1 MLDGWTGACLT
12 SLTASSPGDSPLP
25 CTYSSASDLTFL
37 PPSSPHF
44 SLISAVTKP
53 FTLTRWGCPLPSRE
67 DGLRRGWESEAFCLS
82 AAARPPASPGRVD
95 PRSGEPRGSAELSP
109 ATRGEDG
116 TLAGERKGAR
126 PGGQRRRPRES
137 RSRGGE
143 GWVPPWTIERGC
155 PAGSPG
161 AVRRVCAGR
170 ELEEKG
176 GQGSLP
182 ASRLR
187 ARLRSPAGRT
197 ALIPVPRSR
206 SGADP
211 TALGNCR
218 PSAGCFCATGHSN
231 VY

>member
-126 PGGQRRRPRES
+126 PGGQRRRPPRIAEQG
-137 RSRGGE
+137 RGGL
-143 GWVPPWTIERGC
+143 GPP
-155 PAGSPG
+155 
-161 AVRRVCAGR
+161 V
-170 ELEEKG
+170 
-176 GQGSLP
+176 
-182 ASRLR
+182 
-187 ARLRSPAGRT
+187 
-197 ALIPVPRSR
+197 
-206 SGADP
+206 D
-211 TALGNCR
+211 N
-218 PSAGCFCATGHSN
+218 
-231 VY
+231 